1 MNIFSLIL
9 VLCCVILGSKCILQG
24 PSSNLSSIV
33 AYKSDM
39 SDDGSILIL
48 ATQTMDI
55 KLYSVGADGQITL
68 LFTKSGFGIYS
79 YIDVS
84 PDGTFAALAENNTVE
99 ICNITANSL
108 VSFQNISLTLSE
120 SVESASFS
128 PTNLY
133 LTLSELSGKAMI
145 YKLIG
150 TYSLFDTVVET
161 QKLIVAMM
169 PINLYFATGG
179 DEKILRI
186 YKINNSG
193 VTLIQ
198 SISNNNKVITNIK
211 ISSDESQ
218 ILVLSNNFLRI
229 YSGGNG
235 SYSFSQE
242 ITLQETFATDVIA
255 CNTNDILMTC
265 GNGNNLI
272 EVYTVQSSGYFA
284 INETKNIGSG
294 V

>member
-1 MNIFSLIL
+1 M
-9 VLCCVILGSKCILQG
+9 
-24 PSSNLSSIV
+24 
-33 AYKSDM
+33 
-39 SDDGSILIL
+39 
-48 ATQTMDI
+48 
-55 KLYSVGADGQITL
+55 ITL
-68 LFTKSGFGIYS
+68 
-79 YIDVS
+79 
-84 PDGTFAALAENNTVE
+84 
-99 ICNITANSL
+99 
-108 VSFQNISLTLSE
+108 TL
-120 SVESASFS
+120 
-128 PTNLY
+128 
-133 LTLSELSGKAMI
+133 
-145 YKLIG
+145 
-150 TYSLFDTVVET
+150 
-161 QKLIVAMM
+161 
-169 PINLYFATGG
+169 
-179 DEKILRI
+179 
-186 YKINNSG
+186 
-193 VTLIQ
+193 LIQ